1 MRSEDRPGPGA
12 QTKTGWRQEL
22 WPVIDL
28 FICPIRT
35 LGFTSLSAPKEI
47 SLILFSAELI
57 VITRPVSRLT
67 ISQPGSVEIA
77 REES

>member
-1 MRSEDRPGPGA
+1 MRSEDSQALEPRL
-12 QTKTGWRQEL
+12 RQGGDRNCGL
-22 WPVIDL
+22 SLID

-35 LGFTSLSAPKEI
+35 LGFISLSAPKEI

-57 VITRPVSRLT
+57 VITRPVS
-67 ISQPGSVEIA
+67 QPGSVEIA

>member
-22 WPVIDL
+22 WPVID

-77 REES
+77 GEES